1 MTAIVRLLPGETLP
15 PYSYVPGLFPHPTS
29 DPLGHSYGHHA
40 SPVAAPTDDA
50 WSHCTPYLH
59 GIDLFNFGYYWE
71 AHEAWES
78 VWHACGR
85 RGPLADFLKAL
96 IHLAAAGVKLRE
108 GRGDGAA
115 GHARRAEAL
124 FASLAAP
131 RVMGLDV
138 SKLIE
143 DARQIAILTPLSAN
157 RIPAPIEIVLPF
169 TLRLETE
176 PRPSGSG
183 IRTAP

>member
-1 MTAIVRLLPGETLP
+1 MSDIVRLLPGEPLP
-15 PYSYVPGLFPHPTS
+15 PYSFVPGLFPHPTS
-29 DPLGHSYGHHA
+29 DPRGHSYGHQA
-40 SPVAAPTDDA
+40 RSVPAPHGDA
-50 WSHCTPYLH
+50 WSDCEPYLR

-85 RGPLADFLKAL
+85 AGPLADFLKAL

-124 FASLAAP
+124 FNSLAAP
-131 RVMGLDV
+131 RIMGLDV
-138 SKLIE
+138 NALIE
-143 DARQIAILTPLSAN
+143 HVRRTSGLKPLP
-157 RIPAPIEIVLPF
+157 RERLPAPVEIVLPF
-169 TLRLETE
+169 TLR
-176 PRPSGSG
+176 PAP
-183 IRTAP
+183 TA